1 MGSNGRLLSCMSTR
15 GVSSEEC
22 AALIARVKHR
32 AERKLYRKFVARHNA
47 MVTTMNKEFER
58 CMESFE
64 QEVEDH
70 MQEYKAYLGITN
82 KVAMSNLGGTKTA
95 PRYKRYRQEV
105 DDAIKKHKKENP
117 RKQRNKRMHKF
128 GSMHGGESDS
138 EESNSDDV
146 VGEMLAAAEA
156 QDTADKE
163 RAEETSE
170 EEEEEGEEEEESE
183 SLEHSDD
190 ELPAPVMVQKKLKF
204 NFKK

>member
-1 MGSNGRLLSCMSTR
+1 MGSNGRLLSRLPTR

-22 AALIARVKHR
+22 TAMIARVKQK

-70 MQEYKAYLGITN
+70 MQEYKSYLCIAN
-82 KVAMSNLGGTKTA
+82 KVAMSNLGGAKTA
-95 PRYKRYRQEV
+95 PRYKRYRKEV
-105 DDAIKKHKKENP
+105 DAAIKKHKKDNP
-117 RKQRNKRMHKF
+117 RKQRNKRVHKF
-128 GSMHGGESDS
+128 ESMHGGESDS
-138 EESNSDDV
+138 EESDSDDV
-146 VGEMLAAAEA
+146 FGEMLAVAEA

-170 EEEEEGEEEEESE
+170 EEGEEEEEEEESE
-183 SLEHSDD
+183 SSEHSDD

-204 NFKK
+204 NLKK